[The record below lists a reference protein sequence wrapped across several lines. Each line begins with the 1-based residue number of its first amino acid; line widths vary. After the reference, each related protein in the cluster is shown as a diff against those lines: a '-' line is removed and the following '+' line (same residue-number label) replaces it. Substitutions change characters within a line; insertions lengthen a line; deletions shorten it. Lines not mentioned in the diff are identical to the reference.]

1 MGIARFDSYKNM
13 YKYEDGSTKTKLSL
27 RFKIRNSF
35 IEDALLCVDNQK
47 IKNMERMET
56 IFRNRNKA
64 LATGLKKTASN
75 IKDEMS
81 NIAEN
86 FFSTKDEISTI
97 QEKVISTEDKISTI
111 ENKII
116 ENHSQIMKEN
126 EELKKMIENTAE
138 IVKQQ
143 GEIINKLSETIKEN
157 QQGKSYRSTS

>member
-35 IEDALLCVDNQK
+35 IEDALLCVDNQRM
-47 IKNMERMET
+47 KNMERMET

-64 LATGLKKTASN
+64 LTTGLKKTASN
-75 IKDEMS
+75 IKDKMS
-81 NIAEN
+81 TIEEN

-97 QEKVISTEDKISTI
+97 QEKVNKISSI